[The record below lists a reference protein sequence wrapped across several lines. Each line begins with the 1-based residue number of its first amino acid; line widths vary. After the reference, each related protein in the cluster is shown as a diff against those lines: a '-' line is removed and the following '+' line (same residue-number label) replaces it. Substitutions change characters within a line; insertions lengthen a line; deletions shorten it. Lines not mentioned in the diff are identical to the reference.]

1 MGHVAETADWMQ
13 AGRQVRNAEPGRREP
28 TVLMLLDGGPQSTGL
43 TKVCEFLG
51 IDVEP
56 YNPDHSLAEVLKS
69 RRPLAVCTELEGQRQ
84 DGCHVMK
91 IVGEYDATLPV
102 LLLTGFDPVLAG
114 AADAVEDIWNLTG
127 VARWNE
133 MPPVGEVVEFLSNAG
148 RKGRCLS
155 FMPG

>member
-1 MGHVAETADWMQ
+1 MGHVVDTAEWMQ
-13 AGRQVRNAEPGRREP
+13 AGRRVQAGDPGRREP
-28 TVLMLLDGGPQSTGL
+28 SVLMLLDGGPLSVGL

-56 YNPDHSLAEVLKS
+56 YDPERSLVEVLQS
-69 RRPLAVCTELEGQRQ
+69 RRPIAVCTELEGRRQ

-91 IVGEYDATLPV
+91 IVGEYDPTLPV
-102 LLLTGFDPVLAG
+102 LLLTGSDPALAG

-127 VARWNE
+127 IARWQD
-133 MPPVGEVVEFLSNAG
+133 MPPIGDVVEFLSNAG